1 MELDLP
7 GGRLDCGPEQPLIMG
22 ILNCGSDSVADGR
35 LLPDTAARVRRG
47 TELAAAGAQ
56 VVDVGAISGRTD
68 TPTLSEAEE
77 IALVEP
83 VVRALASGGTDAV
96 LSGSGPARPLP
107 EAALPP
113 AGVTVS
119 VDTWRPAVV
128 EAVLEAGAA
137 IINDVSGLAD
147 PAVARLAACHGAGLV
162 IMHTRAAPKRRSFP
176 GYDDPVA
183 DVISFL
189 SERIETAL
197 HEGVRP
203 EQIILDPGL
212 DYTKTPQESV
222 EVLRRL
228 DELQS
233 FGRPILLA
241 VSRKYFLGMIT
252 GRPPELRLPATLA
265 AIQFGI
271 SRGAAILRV
280 HDVGEVAEFLSVALA
295 LSGDGEVAMRGDG
308 RDQGLMWIGPKQA

>member
-7 GGRLDCGPEQPLIMG
+7 GGRLECDPDRPLIMG
-22 ILNCGSDSVADGR
+22 ILNCGGDSVADGS

-47 TELAAAGAQ
+47 AELVAAGAQ
-56 VVDVGAISGRTD
+56 IVDVGAISGRTD
-68 TPTLSEAEE
+68 TPAFSEAEE

-83 VVRALASGGTDAV
+83 VVRALAGTV
-96 LSGSGPARPLP
+96 
-107 EAALPP
+107 
-113 AGVTVS
+113 VS

-137 IINDVSGLAD
+137 IVNDVSGLAD
-147 PAVARLAACHGAGLV
+147 PDVAALAARHGAGLV
-162 IMHTRAAPKRRSFP
+162 IMHTRVVPKQRAFP
-176 GYDDPVA
+176 GYEDAVG

-189 SERIETAL
+189 SERIEIAL
-197 HEGVRP
+197 QAGVRL

-212 DYTKTPQESV
+212 DYTKTPHETI

-252 GRPPELRLPATLA
+252 GKPPLHRLAATLA

-280 HDVGEVAEFLSVALA
+280 HDVAEVAEFLAVALA
-295 LSGDGEVAMRGDG
+295 LPGGDPIAMTGDP
-308 RDQGLMWIGPKQA
+308 RDQGLMWIAPKQA